1 MNNRTLTNQTKAI
14 QIKQAESKESRTIL
28 TSNNRNWQQI
38 WINTDSL
45 NIPNWR
51 LNHDCPMFAR
61 VKYLC
66 DYELTVASLF
76 AQIFVVSHQ
85 MTCCQ
90 FLCLSI
96 GLVAFW
102 KTIEP
107 SSFVASRRVPSMRSK
122 DILLQAKG
130 DQLGLVHSVQIV
142 LKMIRWGRLVQ

>member
-1 MNNRTLTNQTKAI
+1 MNNQTLTNQTKAN
-14 QIKQAESKESRTIL
+14 QIKQTESKESRTIL
-28 TSNNRNWQQI
+28 TSNNKNWQQI
-38 WINTDSL
+38 RISTDSL

-51 LNHDCPMFAR
+51 LNHDCPKFAR

-66 DYELTVASLF
+66 DYKLTIASLF
-76 AQIFVVSHQ
+76 AQMFVVRHQ

-96 GLVAFW
+96 GLVAFG

-107 SSFVASRRVPSMRSK
+107 SSFVASSRVPSMRSK

-130 DQLGLVHSVQIV
+130 DHLGLVHSDQVV
-142 LKMIRWGRLVQ
+142 LKMIMWGRLVL